1 MVRLKEKYEQALYFR
16 KRGFSYSEIVRVVGV
31 SKGTISAWFRKKAFS
46 KKVTADNV
54 RRATRENVKRLSLL
68 NKAKASER
76 RRRYAEAEQSSRT
89 EFRHFKKD
97 PLFAAGLV
105 CYSCCGDKKESSS
118 IRLTSTDVFQ
128 HALFVRFAKEYL
140 GVAHEEIR
148 CWLLLYEN
156 LDEQVCKRHWSA
168 HTKLKATQF
177 RRSQRINQRAK
188 NAALQHG
195 TGNTIIGS
203 TVLKKKLLCWLELL
217 QKEILKS
224 GHG

>member
-16 KRGFSYSEIVRVVGV
+16 KRGFSYSEIANVVGV
-31 SKGTISAWFRKKAFS
+31 SKGTISAWFHKKTFS
-46 KKVTADNV
+46 KKITAENV

-97 PLFAAGLV
+97 PLFAAGIV
-105 CYSCCGDKKESSS
+105 CYSCCGDKNDSSP

-128 HALFVRFAKEYL
+128 HALFIRFAKEYL
-140 GVAHEEIR
+140 GVSSEEIR
-148 CWLLLYEN
+148 CWLLLYDDLNE
-156 LDEQVCKRHWSA
+156 EACVRYWCS
-168 HTKLKATQF
+168 HTKLKPTQF
-177 RRSQRINQRAK
+177 YRSQHISQRAK